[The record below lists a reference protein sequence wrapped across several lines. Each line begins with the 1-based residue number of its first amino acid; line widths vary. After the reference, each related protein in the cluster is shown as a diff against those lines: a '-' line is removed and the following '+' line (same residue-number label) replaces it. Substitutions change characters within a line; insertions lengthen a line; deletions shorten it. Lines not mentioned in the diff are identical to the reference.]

1 MKRIPVNH
9 FGYYFSIEP
18 FIAGY
23 YQVNEPEK
31 ARKIFLEVA
40 QKYQERLEYYLT
52 LSRGD
57 FQALYEDLSRDL
69 TRYRSLLLILSEE
82 DEKFSQQQEQ
92 VFDSYID
99 KLTHLARRYG
109 LLQQQAPQQAP
120 PSEET
125 SSSE

>member
-1 MKRIPVNH
+1 M
-9 FGYYFSIEP
+9 
-18 FIAGY
+18 
-23 YQVNEPEK
+23 NEPEK

-99 KLTHLARRYG
+99 KLAHLARRYG